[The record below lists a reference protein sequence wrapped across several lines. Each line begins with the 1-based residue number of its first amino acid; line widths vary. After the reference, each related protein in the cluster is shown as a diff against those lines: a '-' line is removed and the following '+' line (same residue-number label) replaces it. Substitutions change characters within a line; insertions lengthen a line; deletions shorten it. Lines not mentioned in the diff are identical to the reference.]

1 MPNLYDWLSSL
12 SRSTSPL
19 PDLPIEDDE
28 TVEQASLAEMN
39 NLLQVLAEVFPEH
52 QVSLLRELLLD
63 ASPESRLS
71 MAANALVQNPD
82 RYSQRATRLPS
93 APCEEWEKFRS
104 TKYRTTVEKL
114 LYAVLYAS
122 YQFNYDLR
130 RAL

>member
-28 TVEQASLAEMN
+28 TIEQASLAEMN

-63 ASPESRLS
+63 ASSESRLAT
-71 MAANALVQNPD
+71 AANALVQNPD
-82 RYSQRATRLPS
+82 WYSQRATRLPS
-93 APCEEWEKFRS
+93 ASCEEWEKFRS

-114 LYAVLYAS
+114 LYAC
-122 YQFNYDLR
+122 
-130 RAL
+130 ALCLVSVRL